1 MNKTSLKEK
10 RLKQREKIAKSE
22 LLDHQ
27 GLADSLDSS
36 FRHWWL
42 NWLEQQGWIE
52 NSNGSA
58 WPQTKEI
65 EKNQL
70 VPVANSVVKK
80 LTLWLGSLPENERR
94 KREAEGQ
101 QVVDLKNIE
110 PWGEAVKLF
119 AREENTKILAC
130 IETGTS
136 AESIRRWQQI
146 YPQLVWE
153 TKGPLAAT

>member
-1 MNKTSLKEK
+1 M
-10 RLKQREKIAKSE
+10 
-22 LLDHQ
+22 
-27 GLADSLDSS
+27 
-36 FRHWWL
+36 
-42 NWLEQQGWIE
+42 
-52 NSNGSA
+52 
-58 WPQTKEI
+58 
-65 EKNQL
+65 
-70 VPVANSVVKK
+70 PVANSVVKK

-101 QVVDLKNIE
+101 QVVNLKNIE

-119 AREENTKILAC
+119 AREKNTKIMAC